1 MKFFSKCEQICGKLP
16 ICSHLLK
23 KTSTEKFIFSAVLHA
38 VISNLFDQEGKSI
51 TACPLSKK

>member
-38 VISNLFDQEGKSI
+38 VISNLFDQEGISI
-51 TACPLSKK
+51 TAC